1 MYNRASLLAFAAWR
15 RFILTSL
22 IALLALTASTSTFG
36 ALIGYWNFDE
46 GSGTTANDTSGRVGP
61 LNGALSAS
69 GAGAVVPA
77 WVSGRFGNA
86 LDFNQN
92 GLGAG
97 GLVTVPYN
105 GDLRLSN
112 AFTISFWWRPD
123 YTPAASTFPGI
134 VRIGSQSPVPPA
146 ANAGWG
152 FYRSSPNIPF
162 YKRGNHQPS
171 IYSAMTVG
179 NWHHV
184 ALTHDG
190 AGNNIAFFNGNMV
203 TFTTNWPPLTTTANL
218 EFGRMDSFDN
228 AGLDDFALFNE
239 QIPLAKARSLYT
251 LPNNLGLSYDIA
263 TMRALWNVFDGGPG
277 SSGVVGGATWYYT
290 NSLPGSTTL
299 GDSYL
304 NGIRWYVVLSNGVG
318 VAAAATLLGDL
329 SPNGVGVLGT
339 STFNETPAFGTTA
352 RFVFDLNTTT
362 GIGGGTNDLYV
373 INGDL
378 NLAGQSVVV
387 NPVGPLAT
395 GTYRLLNYTGAKTG
409 SFNPVVLGN
418 TRYSLTLD
426 EATPGEIN
434 LIVSG
439 NIGDVR
445 WISPANANWNFSLSN
460 WLNVSS
466 GLPDTFFNGDT
477 ATFNDA
483 LVYATNI
490 TIPAPVY
497 PSAVAVNSS
506 LLNYS
511 FSGQP
516 IRGMANG
523 LTKSGPS
530 LLTLSAANGF
540 YGPVFLNQGSIRM
553 GNAASL
559 GLTNGGTTIAPGATL
574 DLGGFSP
581 GTEPITVGGAG
592 IGGTGAVVN
601 AGAALANNGLNGVIT
616 LTGDTTLGG
625 NNRFDI
631 FGGALL
637 GGGYSLTK
645 TGTAEIALSNL
656 RDTGLGN
663 IDIQWG
669 QLTILGSTLMG
680 DSTRTVTVRSNAT
693 LAHWASGT
701 NRHNKPIVMQSARM
715 VNATSPADNATNI
728 ATVSITG
735 TNIFDGAS
743 SLTLLNEISGSG
755 ALTKNAAGTLSLG
768 GTNIYSGPTTINGG
782 SLSLVGNGSIATTPL
797 ITIASGAK
805 LNTALRTDG
814 TLALN
819 SGQTLAGAGT
829 VDGTLALGPSTTV
842 APGFSAG
849 TLTVTNGLTLNGGAT
864 LVYELT
870 SVTNAGGNV
879 NDLINVGGALNLS
892 GNNVIKVV
900 PVGTLDIGSP
910 YTLMN
915 YAGALT
921 GDSNNLTAV
930 SDTRMNFN
938 IDTSVPGKVFL
949 NVTSGAPA
957 TLTFLGSA
965 PGNPTLWDLNNTP
978 NWSGPSLPDRFFA
991 GDRVLFDDTA
1001 LQYTVSLAGDLYP
1014 ASVDVTAGLSNY
1026 DFLGSGRIRGGKL
1039 TKTSAGILVLANTGL
1054 NDYPG
1059 PTVITGGA
1067 IQLGNGG
1074 NFGNL
1079 GPNVVTNDGRL
1090 IINRSDDLTFANTLY
1105 GVGALEKQGP
1115 NILTLNAQLAN
1126 FSGSIVVNDGMI
1138 KPTIATGLGNTNG
1151 GTFIAN
1157 GGTLDVNALALT
1169 NEPITVEG
1177 AGVSGNGAIINSGAA
1192 QQNAFRVMT
1201 LSGDATLGGTN
1212 RWDLRGS
1219 PATLNGNN
1227 HTLTKVGPN
1236 EVWLVDAGA
1245 SGLGAINVN
1254 QGTLGIQGT
1263 TTMGD
1268 PAATATFGPGT
1279 TFGLFGLNA
1288 NALNKNLVM
1297 NNATLAN
1304 NNGINSFN
1312 GPATLIGSNVFN
1324 MSAILNWSNVI
1335 DGSGSFN
1342 KLGGGTN
1349 FFYNDNT
1356 YSGGTVVSAGSL
1368 FLGNN
1373 SPQGSV
1379 AGNILMAG
1387 GNVFFA
1393 KPNTYTLANNI
1404 SGNGAGTVFVR
1415 TYQPDFALVLDGTAQ
1430 INLPLGGL
1438 DVGRDVYGKV
1448 VIREGATPFVTR
1460 LSLGNISG
1468 AIGEVVQEGG
1478 DVWIVTEVRVG
1489 HWPNATSTYLM
1500 GGGTLNIT
1508 NIPVGVVNQAGVAEQ
1523 NGILYLGVDGTGV
1536 FTQTGGVV
1544 RAHGVV
1550 LDSRGDTPGTDTLNL
1565 DGGVMSLGASG
1576 LKVGSLNANT
1586 SYAVNLGGGTLSFTA
1601 SSTSVLAMT
1610 LTADSTIETAV
1621 GTNLLT
1627 GAITGGGGLI
1637 KTGPGVLALAGTNNY
1652 VGQTIVNDGTLV
1664 VIGSVGGLVNQV
1676 TVNNGTIAGTGVIND
1691 YLDIQPGG
1699 TLAPGIT
1706 IGTLTGNSQ
1715 VIISGGSVVMELSKS
1730 GLALTNDRVVAVDA
1744 IGFDGTLTVT
1754 MSGDALTAGDSFD
1767 LFDAP
1772 IFAGTFAMVNLPVL
1786 PPGLVWDTTDL
1797 YNTGVIRVGGD
1808 TPPSLSLV
1816 LNGGNLTLSWPS
1828 GFNSFVL
1835 QAQTNAPGVG
1845 INTNN
1850 WITIPLGTNNV
1861 TFPVNTNANV
1871 GSVFYRLISP

>member
-1 MYNRASLLAFAAWR
+1 MQTHASLLAFAAWR
-15 RFILTSL
+15 RFVITHLFV
-22 IALLALTASTSTFG
+22 LLALTASLPASG

-46 GSGTTANDTSGRVGP
+46 SSGTTASDTSGRVGP
-61 LNGALSAS
+61 LNGTLSAS
-69 GAGAVVPA
+69 GAGATVPA
-77 WVSGRFGNA
+77 WIAGRFGNA

-123 YTPAASTFPGI
+123 YAAAASTFPGI

-152 FYRSSPNIPF
+152 FFRPQGDRAR
-162 YKRGNHQPS
+162 YKRGNHQPDVWNP
-171 IYSAMTVG
+171 AMTVG
-179 NWHHV
+179 QWHHV
-184 ALTHDG
+184 AVTHDG
-190 AGNNIAFFNGNMV
+190 AGNNVAFVNGTTT
-203 TFTTNWPPLTTTANL
+203 TFVTNWPALTTTAVL

-239 QIPLAKARSLYT
+239 QISLAKVRSLYT
-251 LPNNLGLSYDIA
+251 LPNSLGLSYDLA
-263 TMRALWNVFDGGPG
+263 TMRQLWNVFDGGPG
-277 SSGVVGGATWYYT
+277 SSGVVGGATWSYT

-304 NGIRWYVVLSNGVG
+304 NGVRWYVVLSNGVG
-318 VAAAATLLGDL
+318 VVAVATLLGDL

-339 STFNETPAFGTTA
+339 TTFNETPAFGTTA

-362 GIGGGTNDLYV
+362 GIGGGTNDLYI

-395 GTYRLLNYTGAKTG
+395 GTYRLLNYTGTKTG
-409 SFNPVVLGN
+409 SFNPIVLGN
-418 TRYSLTLD
+418 TRYNLTID
-426 EATPGEIN
+426 DSTTGEIN
-434 LIVSG
+434 LVVSG
-439 NIGDVR
+439 NIGAVR
-445 WISPANANWNFSLSN
+445 WVSPANANWNFSVSN

-490 TIPAPVY
+490 SIAAPVY
-497 PSAVAVNSS
+497 PSALAVNSS
-506 LLNYS
+506 TLNYS
-511 FSGQP
+511 FNGQP

-530 LLTLSAANGF
+530 LLTLGAANGF
-540 YGPVFLNQGSIRM
+540 YGPVYLNQGSIRM

-559 GLTNGGTTIAPGATL
+559 GLTNGGTIIASGATL

-581 GTEPITVGGAG
+581 GTESITVSGAG
-592 IGGTGAVVN
+592 IGSTGAVVN
-601 AGAALANNGLNGVIT
+601 AGAALVNTGLNGPVT

-631 FGGALL
+631 SGGTFL
-637 GGGYSLTK
+637 GGGFSLTK
-645 TGTAEIALSNL
+645 TGTAEIAMSNL

-663 IDIQWG
+663 IEVQWG

-680 DSTRTVTVRSNAT
+680 DPNRTVTVRSNAT

-701 NRHNKPIVMQSARM
+701 NRHNKPLIMQWARLL
-715 VNATSPADNATNI
+715 NGTSPADNATNI
-728 ATVSITG
+728 ATVSLTG
-735 TNIFDGAS
+735 TNTFDGAS
-743 SLTLLNEISGSG
+743 SITLLNEVSGSG

-768 GTNIYSGPTTINGG
+768 GTNTYAGPTTVNAG
-782 SLSLVGNGSIATTPL
+782 SLSLIGNGSIATTPL

-805 LNTALRTDG
+805 INTALRTDG
-814 TLALN
+814 TLTLN

-842 APGFSAG
+842 SPGFSAG
-849 TLTVTNGLTLNGGAT
+849 TLTVTNGLNLNGGAT
-864 LVYELT
+864 LVYELGA
-870 SVTNAGGNV
+870 VTNAGGL

-892 GNNVIKVV
+892 GNNTIKVV
-900 PVGTLDIGSP
+900 PSGALDITGP

-915 YAGALT
+915 YVGTLT

-938 IDTSVPGKVFL
+938 VDTSVPGKVFL

-957 TLTFLGSA
+957 ALTFLGSA

-978 NWSGPSLPDRFFA
+978 NWSGPSIPDRFFA

-1001 LQYTVSLAGDLYP
+1001 LQYNVTLVGDLYP
-1014 ASVDVTAGLSNY
+1014 GTVDVAAGLSHY
-1026 DFLGSGRIRGGKL
+1026 TFSGSGRIRGGKL
-1039 TKTSAGILVLANTGL
+1039 TKASNGILILANTGL

-1067 IQLGNGG
+1067 IQVGNGG

-1079 GPNVVTNDGRL
+1079 GPNVVTNDSRL
-1090 IINRSDDLTFANTLY
+1090 IINRSDDLTFANMLY

-1115 NILTLNAQLAN
+1115 NILSLNAQMAN
-1126 FSGSIVVNDGMI
+1126 FSGSIVANAGMI
-1138 KPTIATGLGNTNG
+1138 KPTVATGLGNTNG
-1151 GTFIAN
+1151 GTFVAN
-1157 GGTLDVNALALT
+1157 GGTIDINGLALT
-1169 NEPITVEG
+1169 NDFLTVEG

-1192 QQNAFRVMT
+1192 QQTAFRLMA
-1201 LSGDATLGGTN
+1201 LSGDATFGGTN
-1212 RWDLRGS
+1212 RWDLRGA
-1219 PATLNGNN
+1219 PAVLNGNN
-1227 HTLTKVGPN
+1227 RTLTKVGPN
-1236 EVWLVDAGA
+1236 EVWLVEAGA
-1245 SGLGAINVN
+1245 SGLGPIVVN
-1254 QGTLGIQGT
+1254 QGTLGIQGS

-1268 PAATATFGPGT
+1268 PLATATFNPGT
-1279 TFGLFGLNA
+1279 TLGLFATTTL
-1288 NALNKNLVM
+1288 LDKNLVM
-1297 NNATLAN
+1297 NNAALVAN
-1304 NNGINSFN
+1304 SGFNSFN
-1312 GPATLIGSNVFN
+1312 GPVALSGSNTFN
-1324 MSAILNWSNVI
+1324 MSAILNLSNVVS
-1335 DGSGSFN
+1335 GNGSFN
-1342 KLGGGTN
+1342 KLGTGTN
-1349 FFYNDNT
+1349 FFYNENT

-1379 AGNILMAG
+1379 AGNILMLG
-1387 GNVFFA
+1387 GNLFLA
-1393 KPNTYTLANNI
+1393 KTNTYTLANNI
-1404 SGNGAGTVFVR
+1404 SGTGAGTVFVR

-1430 INLPLGGL
+1430 ISLPSGGL

-1448 VIREGATPFVTR
+1448 IIRNGATPFVTR

-1468 AIGEVVQEGG
+1468 SVGEVVQEGG
-1478 DVWIVTEVRVG
+1478 DVWIVTEARVG
-1489 HWPNATSTYLM
+1489 HWPNETSTYIM

-1550 LDSRGDTPGTDTLNL
+1550 LDSRADTAGTDTLNL
-1565 DGGVMSLGASG
+1565 NGGVMSLGASG

-1610 LTADSTIETAV
+1610 LTADSTIETAG
-1621 GTNLLT
+1621 GTNVIT
-1627 GAITGGGGLI
+1627 GAMTGGGGLF
-1637 KTGPGVLALAGTNNY
+1637 KTGSGVLVLTGTNSY
-1652 VGQTIVNDGTLV
+1652 TGQTVVNDGTLV
-1664 VIGSVGGLVNQV
+1664 VNGTVGGLVNQV
-1676 TVNNGTIAGTGVIND
+1676 TVNSGTIAGTGVIND

-1699 TLAPGIT
+1699 TLAPGVT

-1715 VIISGGSVVMELSKS
+1715 IIVTGGKVVMELSKS
-1730 GLALTNDRVVAVDA
+1730 GLVLTNDRVVAVDA
-1744 IGFDGTLTVT
+1744 IGFDGTLVVT
-1754 MSGDALTAGDSFD
+1754 ATGSALAPGDSFD

-1772 IFAGTFAMVNLPVL
+1772 LFVGAFVTLDLPAL
-1786 PPGLVWDTTDL
+1786 SSGLTWDTSDL
-1797 YNTGVIRVGGD
+1797 YNTGVIRVSGG
-1808 TPPSLSLV
+1808 TPPSLSIFLS
-1816 LNGGNLTLSWPS
+1816 GGNLTLSWPP

-1835 QAQTNAPGVG
+1835 QAQTNAPGTG
-1845 INTNN
+1845 INTNG
-1850 WITIPLGTNNV
+1850 WVTFPTGTNFV
-1861 TFPVNTNANV
+1861 TFPVDTNPSV